1 MDLLVKLFLDT
12 FKKKSK
18 MIYQP
23 SVLQL
28 CIILLY
34 RIINEENL
42 IYQIP
47 RHFFLFFFFFD
58 NGRKTS
64 VKANRKWNTF
74 RVYVIYH
81 YVLEGSYNLAIELKN
96 YFFLRNLLLSV
107 IFYKVKLY
115 CEHEIIRQYWVIK
128 TSVKFLKLCLN
139 LFYNII
145 PSIAIFLRVEIQ
157 AIIIL
162 KELSWMI

>member
-42 IYQIP
+42 INQIP
-47 RHFFLFFFFFD
+47 RHFFMFFFFFD

-64 VKANRKWNTF
+64 VKANRK
-74 RVYVIYH
+74 
-81 YVLEGSYNLAIELKN
+81 
-96 YFFLRNLLLSV
+96 
-107 IFYKVKLY
+107 
-115 CEHEIIRQYWVIK
+115 
-128 TSVKFLKLCLN
+128 
-139 LFYNII
+139 
-145 PSIAIFLRVEIQ
+145 
-157 AIIIL
+157 
-162 KELSWMI
+162 